1 MLICEIAA
9 ESTGVSS
16 NWSNVLNSPSRYW
29 NKSTRAPPANGY
41 RFCAYTLPRA
51 RRHQT
56 PPINKTFTSPSPLLA
71 TLTDGTGGALHQQ
84 PLLPDVCL

>member
-9 ESTGVSS
+9 ESTGQ
-16 NWSNVLNSPSRYW
+16 
-29 NKSTRAPPANGY
+29 APVRKCPQFAFQILEQVHA
-41 RFCAYTLPRA
+41 RLPPTDTDSALIPLPRA